1 MSCDKQNSLEEILLT
16 KPNEAWVYYSPKSAD
31 FTYFKFEKDQFC
43 NRYERNIENKFFRY
57 QGAEDS
63 PEGPEKWTV
72 TNDSILKWG
81 MFVYD
86 VVSYNENV
94 IVLYYQ
100 EENSRNKR
108 MVFLVKEKENNPRK
122 NSGLFEQKRTDH
134 PEKYKKLF

>member
-1 MSCDKQNSLEEILLT
+1 MSCDNQNSLEDLLIT
-16 KPNEAWVYYSPKSAD
+16 KPDEAWVYYSPKSAD
-31 FTYFKFEKDQFC
+31 FTYFKFDKDHLC
-43 NRYERNIENKFFRY
+43 NRYERNIENKFFKY

-63 PEGPEKWTV
+63 PEGPEKWTI

-86 VVSYNENV
+86 VASYNENV